1 MDMKA
6 MMSSSEAGGMPV
18 KKNPR
23 ELVLACRQSLYD
35 ENIDLVRRY
44 VSDEMEF
51 TGALASRQG
60 TDAVFADL
68 ERMRL
73 KCDIKKVFV
82 DANVVC
88 VFYDVTLSGVTVF
101 TCGWYKVED
110 GRICSLKVV
119 LDPRPV
125 LVVKAA

>member
-1 MDMKA
+1 MDMNA
-6 MMSSSEAGGMPV
+6 MMSSSGVGGMPV

-23 ELVLACRQSLYD
+23 ELVLAYLQALND
-35 ENIDLVRRY
+35 ENFDLARRY

-60 TDAVFADL
+60 ADAVFADL

-73 KCDIKKVFV
+73 KYDIKKVFV
-82 DANVVC
+82 DANDVC

-110 GRICSLKVV
+110 GQISSLKVV
-119 LDPRPV
+119 FDPRPV
-125 LVVKAA
+125 PAVKAA

>member
-1 MDMKA
+1 
-6 MMSSSEAGGMPV
+6 MMSSSEVGGIPA

-23 ELVLACRQSLYD
+23 ELVLAYLQALND
-35 ENIDLVRRY
+35 ENFDLARRY
-44 VSDEMEF
+44 VSAEMEF

-60 TDAVFADL
+60 ADAVFADL

-73 KCDIKKVFV
+73 KYDIKKVFV
-82 DANVVC
+82 DANDVC